1 MHTLITGASGLVG
14 KSINIENSLTPT
26 SSQLNLLHYNQ
37 INEYLQKNQ
46 INCII
51 HLAAN
56 VGGLFKNMNQK
67 VQMLEDN
74 LLINFN
80 LIKASNQ
87 NNIQKIILCLSTCI
101 FPDNIKYPINEN
113 DLHLGPPHF
122 SNDAYAYAK
131 RMAHI
136 QANAYNEQYN
146 RQYISIIPTNIYGP
160 HDNFNLNDAHVIPA
174 LIHKAYLAKKNNTQ
188 FIVKGSGKPLRQF
201 IYSKD
206 LGFLITKIAELYD
219 TTEPIILAPKQEHSI
234 EYVAQLIANKFGIS
248 IKYDITTGVS
258 EKTSD
263 ISLGINQKSAKHI
276 LDGQYKK
283 TADNS
288 RLEKFLQKN
297 NIKFQFTPIE
307 KGLSETINWFI
318 ENYENARK

>member
-1 MHTLITGASGLVG
+1 MQTLITGSSGLVG
-14 KSINIENSLTPT
+14 KSINIQNSLTPS
-26 SSQLNLLHYNQ
+26 SSQLNLLNYYQ
-37 INEYLQKNQ
+37 INEYLQNNK

-56 VGGLFKNMNQK
+56 VGGLFKNMNHK

-80 LIKASNQ
+80 LIKAAHN

-136 QANAYNEQYN
+136 HAKIYNEQYK

-160 HDNFNLNDAHVIPA
+160 NDNFHLDDAHVIPA
-174 LIHKAYLAKKNNTQ
+174 LIHKAYLAKKNNIP
-188 FIVKGSGKPLRQF
+188 FIVKGTGKPLRQF

-206 LGFLITKIAELYD
+206 LGFLIRKIAELYD
-219 TTEPIILAPKQEHSI
+219 TTEPIILAPTEEYSI
-234 EYVAQLIANKFGIS
+234 GYVAQIIADKFGI
-248 IKYDITTGVS
+248 KMEYD
-258 EKTSD
+258 TS
-263 ISLGINQKSAKHI
+263 GA
-276 LDGQYKK
+276 DGQYKK

-288 RLEKFLQKN
+288 RLLEFIKKN
-297 NIKFQFTPIE
+297 NIDFQFTPIE
-307 KGLSETINWFI
+307 KGLNETIEWFI
-318 ENYENARK
+318 KNYETARK